1 VVVAC
6 EEEMTHPHDRA
17 LEAAARALAKSDAKN
32 GRDPVDHFTDYRANW
47 ERMARAAVSAYLAE
61 AGDGRLSELE
71 RENAALREALII
83 YFTQPSSPRHDEA
96 FNTLAI
102 FATTARAALAGS
114 GEK

>member
-1 VVVAC
+1 MSTSEIVERLRKVSLYFWSGSSEPEYQRSDLPA
-6 EEEMTHPHDRA
+6 
-17 LEAAARALAKSDAKN
+17 EAAEKID
-32 GRDPVDHFTDYRANW
+32 
-47 ERMARAAVSAYLAE
+47 
-61 AGDGRLSELE
+61 ELE
-71 RENAALREALII
+71 RENAELREALII